1 MTSTPFRAK
10 LDLCE
15 YGRMFVLVQPLYLH
29 GKLPFVSAYLR
40 KAPMSAL
47 ASEFTLI

>member
-1 MTSTPFRAK
+1 MTSTPF
-10 LDLCE
+10 
-15 YGRMFVLVQPLYLH
+15 GRSWICASMGVFVQPLYLH

-47 ASEFTLI
+47 ASEFFTLI